1 MTAAQR
7 EQSFGSVRQLPA
19 FSPEAVGRGAYR
31 RRLQN
36 DGLDRPSQLI
46 QVLEPRLLADSV
58 RDADL
63 SELLDLAFETKLKL
77 EGKAAAFPYMVQAQM
92 FRGGWLGSM
101 LENPSKSR
109 PRLQRVTSVYKP
121 RCDEF
126 FLKSSY
132 SWLSLPR
139 KQRVIP
145 SDIMVYFL
153 GLQGRIA
160 EAVQFAQ
167 AMVKSVQDDTRTLQ
181 LKVPSWAG
189 KLAAAAPA
197 P

>member
-1 MTAAQR
+1 VKTYGVN
-7 EQSFGSVRQLPA
+7 E
-19 FSPEAVGRGAYR
+19 
-31 RRLQN
+31 
-36 DGLDRPSQLI
+36 LDRLTGDLKGHYGIRGDVLREWYLHWEAQGQGSQLI

-58 RDADL
+58 RDDDL

-92 FRGGWLGSM
+92 FRGGWLGPM
-101 LENPSKSR
+101 LESPSKSR

-132 SWLSLPR
+132 SWLNPPR

-153 GLQGRIA
+153 GLQGRTG

-167 AMVKSVQDDTRTLQ
+167 AMVQSVQDDTRTLQ

-197 P
+197 R